1 MNLARSSGD
10 GQPRAHKSNL
20 LGRPLQQGELE
31 RALAGRSF
39 TPEERTLADRAFN
52 ELKRDGYIRP
62 TYSDVADPEN
72 WVEIRL
78 PSNQSVRWR

>member
-1 MNLARSSGD
+1 MNLAGSSGD

-20 LGRPLQQGELE
+20 LGRPLQQGALE

-52 ELKRDGYIRP
+52 ELKRDG
-62 TYSDVADPEN
+62 
-72 WVEIRL
+72 
-78 PSNQSVRWR
+78 